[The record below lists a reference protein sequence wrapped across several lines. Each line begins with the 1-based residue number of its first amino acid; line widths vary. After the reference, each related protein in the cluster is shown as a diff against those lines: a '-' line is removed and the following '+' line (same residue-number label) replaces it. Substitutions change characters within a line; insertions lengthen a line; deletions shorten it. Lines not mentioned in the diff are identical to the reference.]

1 MKSKRILK
9 TQEGLFWTRGSGEM
23 FQPATTGELLAEWF
37 LFPASASEL
46 GSCVSKEAS
55 LVAIC

>member
-9 TQEGLFWTRGSGEM
+9 IQGRVFWTRGSGEM
-23 FQPATTGELLAEWF
+23 FQPATTGELLEKWF
-37 LFPASASEL
+37 LFLASASEL
-46 GSCVSKEAS
+46 GNCVSKEAS

>member
-9 TQEGLFWTRGSGEM
+9 IQERVFWARGSGEM
-23 FQPATTGELLAEWF
+23 FQPATTELLAKWF
-37 LFPASASEL
+37 LFLASASEL
-46 GSCVSKEAS
+46 GNCVSKEAS